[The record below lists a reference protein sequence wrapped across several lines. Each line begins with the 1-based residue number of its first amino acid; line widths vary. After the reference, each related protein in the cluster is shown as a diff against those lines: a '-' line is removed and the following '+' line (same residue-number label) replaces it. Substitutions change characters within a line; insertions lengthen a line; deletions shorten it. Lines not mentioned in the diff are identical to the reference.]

1 MAFAILG
8 NLVNL
13 ALGEGTIGGAFGLQN
28 KP

>member
-13 ALGEGTIGGAFGLQN
+13 ALGGTIGGAFGLQN